1 MLLLIQD
8 ACFDRHI
15 TPAGHPERPA
25 RTAAIRAALSAAALP
40 DRRVRAEVPRAAT
53 PEELMRVHAPEYV
66 ARLREFCAAG
76 GGMLDADT
84 HAVPE
89 SFEVASRASGA
100 AVQAAEYLLSGAGR
114 TAFCAVRPPGHHA
127 GRAYAMGFCLFNH
140 AAVAA
145 AHLRARDPEARVLIV
160 DWDLHHGN
168 GTQDIFFAD
177 PNVFYFSMHR
187 FPFWPGTGSATETGT
202 GAGVGA
208 TLNVP
213 LEAGASRDRIREA
226 FAAGLKTI
234 ADRFQPTWLVI
245 SSGFDMHRTDPL
257 GGLSLESEDYA
268 TMTWALGEQ
277 YMNRGARGVVSV
289 LEGGYALEGLAQ
301 SVVAHVKAL
310 MDLDLK

>member
-8 ACFDRHI
+8 PCFDLHI
-15 TPAGHPERPA
+15 TPAGHPERPE
-25 RTAAIRAALSAAALP
+25 RTAAIRAALSAATLSNLQ
-40 DRRVRAEVPRAAT
+40 VREEVPRAAT

-66 ARLREFCAAG
+66 ERLREFCAAG

-84 HAVPE
+84 HACRE

-100 AVQAAEYLLSGAGR
+100 AVQAAEHLLSGAGR

-168 GTQDIFFAD
+168 GTQDIFYSD

-187 FPFWPGTGSATETGT
+187 FPFWPGTGSAAEIGA

-208 TLNVP
+208 TWNVP
-213 LEAGASRDRIREA
+213 LEAGASRARIREA
-226 FAAGLKTI
+226 FDAGLKTI

-245 SSGFDMHRTDPL
+245 SAGFDMHRTDPL
-257 GGLSLESEDYA
+257 GGLSLEAEDYA
-268 TMTWALGEQ
+268 TMTKALGEQ
-277 YMNRGARGVVSV
+277 YMNRGVRGVVSV

-301 SVVAHVKAL
+301 SAMAHVKSL
-310 MDLDLK
+310 MDFELK